1 MGGYGLGVVNGVAQ
15 GVAVVAQAVGVG
27 AGIRRGKRAQGEGS
41 DGQEGIGAGEA
52 EAGGMEDDRQDPVGE
67 DGIADMEDEAVVKDV
82 KSRM

>member
-27 AGIRRGKRAQGEGS
+27 AGIRRGKRGQEGGV
-41 DGQEGIGAGEA
+41 DGQEGVGAGEA
-52 EAGGMEDDRQDPVGE
+52 EAGGMEDDGLDPVVE
-67 DGIADMEDEAVVKDV
+67 DGIVDMEDEAVVKDV